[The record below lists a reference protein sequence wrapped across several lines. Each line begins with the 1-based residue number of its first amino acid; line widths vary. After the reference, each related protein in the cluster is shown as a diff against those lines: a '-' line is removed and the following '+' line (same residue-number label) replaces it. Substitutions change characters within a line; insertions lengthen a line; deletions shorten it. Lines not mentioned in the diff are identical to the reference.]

1 MAELD
6 PAVATV
12 LAEMAAAGLPPY
24 IGMTPAEAR
33 RANAERNAFWNESPI
48 PLADVRDLE
57 VTGGPRPVNV
67 RRYLPDKA
75 ARWSGTIVFV
85 HGGGWLFGS
94 IDTHDN
100 IARRLALA
108 AGRPVVSVD
117 YALAPEQP
125 WPAGLEDV
133 LAVVRWLADDREV
146 AAETRARIALA
157 GDSAGANLALAACLA
172 LRDRAGPTP
181 CAAALVYGAYSD
193 DHESPSHA
201 AYGDGRFVLTTA
213 AMRWFWDHY
222 APEPAQR
229 RDPLVA
235 PLHADLRGLPP
246 LFVTAAELDPLRD
259 DSERLARCLIEAG
272 VDLDWR
278 LWRGMTHASLGWSRR
293 VPRAARQIDDIGAFL
308 ARHLA
313 TR

>member
-1 MAELD
+1 MMAELD

-24 IGMTPAEAR
+24 IGMTPAQAR
-33 RANAERNAFWNESPI
+33 LANAERNAFWNASPL

-57 VTGGPRPVNV
+57 IGGPRPVKV
-67 RRYLPDKA
+67 RQYLPDKA
-75 ARWSGTIVFV
+75 ARGGGAIVFV

-94 IDTHDN
+94 VDTHDS

-108 AGRPVVSVD
+108 AGRLVVSVD

-125 WPAGLEDV
+125 WPAGLDDV
-133 LAVVRWLADDREV
+133 LAVVRWLAAGGEG
-146 AAETRARIALA
+146 AAEWGARIALA

-172 LRDRAGPTP
+172 LRDGAGPAP

-193 DHESPSHA
+193 DHQSPSHA

-229 RDPLVA
+229 RNPLVA

-246 LFVTAAELDPLRD
+246 LFVIAAELDPLRD
-259 DSERLARCLIEAG
+259 DSERLARRLIEAG
-272 VDLDWR
+272 GDLDWR

-293 VPRAARQIDDIGAFL
+293 VPRAARLIDETGAFL

-313 TR
+313 AR